1 MCNHRQARNKK
12 KSDKK
17 LGAESLWSMTVLSL
31 LRALSGPNISFLIR
45 GGVHVCNVRLLELVE
60 SGQCS
65 CSSHSSQDIG
75 ACALEKG
82 WNALILQNLH
92 RAVHRPRVLD
102 RLSRRHH
109 HATTDSVNR
118 IRRDTRWHCICRQQ
132 QNTRYFDGN
141 SSREI
146 MFWAYSRF
154 TFMAQFWS

>member
-1 MCNHRQARNKK
+1 MFRRYKIWRKTPAKGGKIANDKTEPKKQSFEWDQQECAINHRQARNKK

-65 CSSHSSQDIG
+65 CSRHSSQDIG
-75 ACALEKG
+75 SCALEKG
-82 WNALILQNLH
+82 WDALILQNLH

-118 IRRDTRWHCICRQQ
+118 IRRDTR
-132 QNTRYFDGN
+132 
-141 SSREI
+141 
-146 MFWAYSRF
+146 
-154 TFMAQFWS
+154 